1 MQPTYTPAQQQDNLR
16 RAVDALRANPLK
28 AIGSM
33 QTPDGGRCCLCV
45 LAHVAE
51 DIDGVPR
58 GSYCLDYLPKARL
71 SKVFGLPNSH
81 PIKDKF
87 NFKLLAHEASFLN
100 DGDVSQ
106 GMPDMSH
113 KQIAHL
119 IEKQYIK
126 TYPII
131 LIPQP

>member
-1 MQPTYTPAQQQDNLR
+1 MQPTYTPTQQQDNLR
-16 RAVDALRANPLK
+16 RAIDALRANPRK

-58 GSYCLDYLPKARL
+58 DSYCHDFLPKARL
-71 SKVFGLPNSH
+71 ADVFGLKNYYAVYG
-81 PIKDKF
+81 KF
-87 NFKLLAHEASFLN
+87 NFKLAGADASLLN
-100 DGDVSQ
+100 DGDESQ
-106 GMPDMSH
+106 DIIDMSH
-113 KQIAHL
+113 KQIADL
-119 IEKQYIK
+119 IEKQYLT